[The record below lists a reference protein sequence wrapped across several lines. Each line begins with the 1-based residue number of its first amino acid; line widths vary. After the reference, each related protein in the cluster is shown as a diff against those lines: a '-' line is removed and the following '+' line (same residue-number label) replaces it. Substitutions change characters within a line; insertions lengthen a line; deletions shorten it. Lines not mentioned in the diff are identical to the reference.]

1 MEFCIHVVESFV
13 VSRMAPVIS
22 ELKQHNTIMITNVYA
37 PSLNLVLCEKNF
49 LLMLFLFIVKR
60 EMLATGIS

>member
-22 ELKQHNTIMITNVYA
+22 ELKQHNIMITNVYA